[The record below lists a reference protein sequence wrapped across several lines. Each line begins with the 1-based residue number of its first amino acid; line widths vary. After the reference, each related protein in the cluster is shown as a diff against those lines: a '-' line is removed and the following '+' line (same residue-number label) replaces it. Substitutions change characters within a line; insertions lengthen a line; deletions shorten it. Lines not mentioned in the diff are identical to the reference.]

1 MSAESLRARTLLRSV
16 HSTFSSSHILAS
28 SLESFPFAK
37 NRKILHSEPSVKHP
51 PLQYETPPCECDCSP
66 ILTLPVD
73 VGCVALYEFWE
84 RENSLEKRVRCGKAR
99 NVSVRGTWCIVTLPA
114 RTHCLRSARSP
125 FSPSHTLA
133 SSLESFPFRKN
144 RKMLTQ

>member
-1 MSAESLRARTLLRSV
+1 MSVSAESLRARTLLRSV

-84 RENSLEKRVRCGKAR
+84 RENSLEKRVRCRKAR
-99 NVSVRGTWCIVTLPA
+99 NVSVSAESLRARTLPHT
-114 RTHCLRSARSP
+114 RPLP
-125 FSPSHTLA
+125 FFAFPHLTFFSREF
-133 SSLESFPFRKN
+133 SLSQKS
-144 RKMLTQ
+144 

>member
-37 NRKILHSEPSVKHP
+37 NRKMLHSEPSVKHP

-84 RENSLEKRVRCGKAR
+84 RENSLEKRVRCRKAR
-99 NVSVRGTWCIVTLPA
+99 KCECERDVVHSHTASAHTLPQI
-114 RTHCLRSARSP
+114 RPLP
-125 FSPSHTLA
+125 FFAFPHLSFFSREF
-133 SSLESFPFRKN
+133 SLSQKS
-144 RKMLTQ
+144 